1 MMPINFS
8 DTIHNSEFKYLLQ
21 TSTNGFARKIISTVF
36 KDGEL
41 VTSADF
47 IYNGEASETEIRQFA
62 EELHQRKKAE
72 LLLLFNLLPQFRQST
87 NFKIIE
93 LIGQALLR
101 KNFLTE
107 AIQLFQQFQEKNKH
121 SVSILYFL
129 GQAYL
134 EAKQPELAVACL
146 RNAVNF
152 QPGYADYRN
161 KLGLALLANNE
172 CNLALEEFKV
182 AISRNV
188 YYAEA
193 HYHSALAY
201 IKNSIVRDDYALSVN
216 MEEKTMKAL
225 EMATRLNPAY
235 KREEYLAALDLF
247 NQANYQEAY
256 KLFSLIPGLV
266 AKPDP
271 RELINNFYL
280 HLLSHEETIDIIY
293 LWDYIKELRNLI
305 RTLPNYADLYNDLG
319 IAYSIMGTYFFKEA
333 TQIFGEALQ
342 LNAEF
347 QKVRK
352 NRKLLKYENR
362 GLKYLVDSMLELEPD
377 PARKKTG
384 LSIHLF

>member
-8 DTIHNSEFKYLLQ
+8 DTIHNSELKYLLQ

-47 IYNGEASETEIRQFA
+47 IYNGEASEAEIRQFA
-62 EELHQRKKAE
+62 EQLHQRKKAE
-72 LLLLFNLLPQFRQST
+72 FQLLFNLLSKFRQSA
-87 NFKIIE
+87 NFKVIE
-93 LIGQALLR
+93 LIGQTLLR
-101 KNFLTE
+101 KNFLPE
-107 AIQLFQQFQEKNKH
+107 AIQLFQQFLVKH
-121 SVSILYFL
+121 KQAASIHYFL

-134 EAKQPELAVACL
+134 EAKQPEAAVDCL
-146 RNAVNF
+146 RNAVTF

-161 KLGLALLANNE
+161 KLGLALLAINE

-182 AISRNV
+182 AISRNI

-193 HYHSALAY
+193 HFHSALAY

-216 MEEKTMKAL
+216 MEEKTLKAL

-235 KREEYLAALDLF
+235 KRAEYLEAMDLF
-247 NQANYQEAY
+247 TQTNYQDAY
-256 KLFSLIPGLV
+256 KLFSSIPGLV

-271 RELINNFYL
+271 RELIHNFYL
-280 HLLSHEETIDIIY
+280 HLLSGEDTIDIIY

-305 RTLPNYADLYNDLG
+305 RNQPNYADLYNDLG
-319 IAYSIMGTYFFKEA
+319 IAYTIMGTYFLKEA
-333 TQIFGEALQ
+333 TQIFNEAIQ
-342 LNAEF
+342 LNPEF

-362 GLKYLVDSMLELEPD
+362 GLDYLVDSLLELEPD
-377 PARKKTG
+377 PDRKKMG